1 MVPAPMRA
9 TFRTLSVVAPPVA
22 TGVAAR
28 LFTKVGPRARVR
40 PADQDVH
47 DDADRGTVDV
57 DGSPVTT
64 YHWGASSPEAPTV
77 LLVHGWQRRASRFAA
92 LVRALVDA
100 GWSVDS
106 YDGPAHGESPGD
118 RLTVIEHM
126 AAMRAMQ
133 ERRGTYTAV
142 VGHSLGAFT
151 AGTAL
156 HEGFRAERFAALAA
170 PTSFDSVA
178 ATYMRLV
185 GIPARLHDRV
195 CDDIARTLF
204 PGITDFRARFDLC
217 RHPVPAEVPTLFVQ
231 DADDRMHGVEEAR
244 ALHAAHPDSELLIT
258 SGQGH
263 NGVLDDETVVKTVVE
278 HLTRVP
284 A

>member
-22 TGVAAR
+22 TGIAAR
-28 LFTKVGPRARVR
+28 LFTTVGPRARVR

-47 DDADRGTVDV
+47 DSARRGTVDV

-64 YHWGASSPEAPTV
+64 YRWGDDSPEAPSA
-77 LLVHGWQRRASRFAA
+77 LLVHGWQRRASRFGA

-100 GWSVDS
+100 GWSVES
-106 YDGPAHGESPGD
+106 YDGPAHGESPGV
-118 RLTVIEHM
+118 RLTVLEHM

-133 ERRGTYTAV
+133 ERHGAYTAV

-151 AGTAL
+151 AGMAL
-156 HEGFRAERFAALAA
+156 HEGFRAERFVSLAA

-185 GIPARLHDRV
+185 GIAPRLHDRV
-195 CDDIARTLF
+195 CNDIARTLF
-204 PGITDFRARFDLC
+204 PEVPDFRARFDL
-217 RHPVPAEVPTLFVQ
+217 RRRTVPDTVPTLFVQ
-231 DADDRMHGVEEAR
+231 DADDRMHGAEEAR
-244 ALHAAHPDSELLIT
+244 ALHAAHPGSELLIT
-258 SGQGH
+258 EGQGH
-263 NGVLDDETVVKTVVE
+263 NGVLDDEVVVKTVVD